1 MGQKLTMPVGK
12 YIDKEVTKLPSDY
25 LKWLAENWADEE
37 ICAAADEEY
46 RRRTD
51 DGEHFYDDYFCDD

>member
-1 MGQKLTMPVGK
+1 MGEPIIMPCGK
-12 YIDKEVTKLPSDY
+12 YKGEELSLIPSDY
-25 LKWLAENWADEE
+25 LKWLAENWADET

-51 DGEHFYDDYFCDD
+51 DNEHFYED